1 MQRRNLHPVAS
12 CARHACAIRRLSKVG
27 MFLFTAILF
36 AVTAFGQVSNLTYHG
51 DNLRTGLNASE
62 TLLTPA
68 NVNPIRFGKLFSY
81 SVDGFIVGQPLYV
94 QNVPI
99 SGQGTHN
106 VVYVTTQHDSLYAFD
121 ADTPGSGAPLWK
133 TSFINPSAG
142 VTAVP
147 ISENGCPDVGYSE
160 VGIMGTPVIDATTST
175 LYVSVKTKEM
185 VGTTKTYVHRLHA
198 LDISSGAE
206 KFGGPATIM
215 GSYTS
220 PGTTSAITFSPLN
233 HNQRP
238 ALLLSNGTIYI
249 AYGSNGC
256 DTSAYGWIFAY
267 NASNLQ
273 QISVFSPA
281 SSDETFGAS
290 IWQGGSGL
298 ASDSAGN
305 VFLSTANPDLNA
317 PTFDYAD
324 SIIQLQ
330 MGINGLGLSDYFS
343 PNKADQDYMA
353 ANDKDLGSGGV
364 LLLPDQPGPYPHLLV
379 GAGKTGTIYL
389 VNRDNMGGF
398 NPVVDSN
405 LQSLPGALNPLFG
418 NPVYWNGM
426 VYYFANGDKVKQ
438 FTLTNGSLS
447 VAPTAQSIKYP
458 SLGVPAV
465 SSNGNTSG
473 IVWLVQNGSAS
484 ILTALDAIQ
493 LTQLYNSNNAGPRD
507 TLGPAP
513 RFITPT
519 IVNGKVF
526 VGTKTQLVAYGLF
539 PTLSV
544 TGGNGQTGQVATPLP
559 VSLTVKASN
568 PYSGNPIAG
577 VTVNFSDAAKGG
589 SFSSASAVTDST
601 GTATTIYTLPTKTG
615 SIIVTGSSPGYAS
628 ASFNLTA
635 VAGPPTKL
643 GLSSGGAQTG
653 TVGTTLPLPVVVQLN
668 DAYNNRVSGV
678 PVAFSDGG
686 VGGTFSATTVNTDV
700 MGLAS
705 VNYTLPT
712 RVSSVTITATAAS
725 LTLHVSEKA
734 TAGAPQTLAYVSGN
748 KQTAAPNTLLPVAL
762 AVAVR
767 DQYGNPIAGVT
778 VNFSD
783 GGAGGTVSSATA
795 VTGSNGKASVTYT
808 TPPNVGKV
816 TVTATLPPLTPV
828 LFNESVVQ

>member
-1 MQRRNLHPVAS
+1 
-12 CARHACAIRRLSKVG
+12 
-27 MFLFTAILF
+27 
-36 AVTAFGQVSNLTYHG
+36 
-51 DNLRTGLNASE
+51 
-62 TLLTPA
+62 
-68 NVNPIRFGKLFSY
+68 
-81 SVDGFIVGQPLYV
+81 VGQPLYV
-94 QNVPI
+94 PNVPI

-106 VVYVTTQHDSLYAFD
+106 VVYVTTQHDSIYAFD
-121 ADTPGSGAPLWK
+121 ADTPGSGTPLWK
-133 TSFINPSAG
+133 ISFIHPELG
-142 VTAVP
+142 VTTVP

-198 LDISSGAE
+198 LDITTGLE
-206 KFGGPATIM
+206 KFGGPVTIM

-256 DTSAYGWIFAY
+256 DIRSYGWVFAY

-305 VFLSTANPDLNA
+305 VFLSTANPDPNA

-330 MGINGLGLSDYFS
+330 MGTNGLGISDYFS

-364 LLLPDQPGPYPHLLV
+364 LLLPDQPGPYPHLLL

-389 VNRDNMGGF
+389 VNRDNMGGY
-398 NPVVDSN
+398 NSLVDSN
-405 LQSLPGALNPLFG
+405 LQSLTSALNPLFG

-426 VYYFANGDKVKQ
+426 VYFFANGDKVKQ

-447 VAPTAQSIKYP
+447 VAPTAQSLKYP

-484 ILTALDAIQ
+484 VLTALDAIQ

-519 IVNGKVF
+519 IVSGKVF
-526 VGTKTQLVAYGLF
+526 VGTKSQLVAYGLF

-544 TGGNGQTGQVATPLP
+544 TGGNGQTGLP
-559 VSLTVKASN
+559 VSLTIKAAN

-577 VTVNFSDAAKGG
+577 VTVTFSDAGKGG
-589 SFSSASAVTDST
+589 VFSSPSAITDST
-601 GTATTIYTLPTKTG
+601 GTATTIYTLPQKTG
-615 SIIVTGSSPGYAS
+615 SFIITASSAGYTP

-635 VAGPPTKL
+635 VAGSPNKL

-653 TVGTTLPLPVVVQLN
+653 TVGTTLPLPLVVQVN
-668 DAYNNRVSGV
+668 DVYNNRVPGV
-678 PVAFSDGG
+678 PVTFSDGS
-686 VGGTFSATTVNTDV
+686 VGGTFSATIVNTDAT
-700 MGLAS
+700 GLAS
-705 VNYTLPT
+705 VTYTLPT

-725 LTLHVSEKA
+725 LTLNFSEKA
-734 TAGAPQTLAYVSGN
+734 TAGPPTTMGYVSGN
-748 KQTAAPNTLLPVAL
+748 KQTAPPNTLLPVAL

-767 DQYGNPIAGVT
+767 DQYGNPISGVT

-783 GGAGGTVSSATA
+783 GGAGGTLSPATA
-795 VTGSNGKASVTYT
+795 VTGNNGKASVTYT
-808 TPPNVGKV
+808 TSSTLGKV
-816 TVTATLPPLTPV
+816 TITSSSSPLTPV
-828 LFNESVVQ
+828 LFNEIVQ